1 MCCHTVRNNRH
12 RSGLKFAGNRLQFV
26 WQSACIHKLV
36 HLPHRHFRAHGY
48 ECGKIYASRNYLH
61 VDLPDRRSTS
71 HRRSAVLQQADNYGI
86 ECILIFASGSSAKGY
101 ISLSPW
107 RLSYG
112 KRASVIRQSLTSG
125 SRQQRGWKRDHSKRS
140 LSQMWSR
147 SPGTASRHLIRCW
160 AERCFRLPRQR
171 WYRCTPIPSFDLRQA
186 QKSGFRIADSIQ
198 LG

>member
-36 HLPHRHFRAHGY
+36 HWPHRHFRAHGY
-48 ECGKIYASRNYLH
+48 ECGKIYASLTYLH

-71 HRRSAVLQQADNYGI
+71 HRRSAVLQQADNNGM
-86 ECILIFASGSSAKGY
+86 ECILICASGSNAKWLFRY
-101 ISLSPW
+101 H
-107 RLSYG
+107 RDDQLSYG

-125 SRQQRGWKRDHSKRS
+125 SRQQRGWKCDHSKRS

-160 AERCFRLPRQR
+160 ADR
-171 WYRCTPIPSFDLRQA
+171 
-186 QKSGFRIADSIQ
+186 SGASGSRASDDIDAHPFPLSTYAK
-198 LG
+198 